1 PLRADPEGLQMNAS
15 LLAKL
20 AGATLSGVVALSLV
34 AGLDALA
41 VQQHAATAIA
51 QGRTTP
57 ALMAVATPHRAAHAT
72 TVADIGCPVQAGA
85 IHL

>member
-1 PLRADPEGLQMNAS
+1 MNAS
-15 LLAKL
+15 LLVKL
-20 AGATLSGVVALSLV
+20 AGSTLSGVVALSLV

-57 ALMAVATPHRAAHAT
+57 ALMAVATPHRVTHAT
-72 TVADIGCPVQAGA
+72 TLADISCPAQAVA

>member
-1 PLRADPEGLQMNAS
+1 MNATF
-15 LLAKL
+15 LAKL
-20 AGATLSGVVALSLV
+20 AAGTLSGLIALSLV

-51 QGRTTP
+51 QGRSTP
-57 ALMAVATPHRAAHAT
+57 ALMAVATPHRAVQMT
-72 TVADIGCPVQAGA
+72 TVSDITCPAQAAA